1 MILAEYPYVVVRF
14 ACTHCPHLGQM
25 RLTRLAE
32 KYGVD
37 ISMQTLMN
45 NVAWSCPH
53 PRPGSWHRRP
63 GKYQMRCGIFLP
75 DFDNGKLP
83 PDMPPVRLRLVKPDA
98 AE

>member
-1 MILAEYPYVVVRF
+1 MSWCASLAPAARGS
-14 ACTHCPHLGQM
+14 AKCGL
-25 RLTRLAE
+25 LASRRST
-32 KYGVD
+32 GAD
-37 ISMQTLMN
+37 ISLHTLMN

-75 DFDNGKLP
+75 DLDDGKPP